1 MAIVYTPDNCTEFQD
16 NPTKL
21 SVFLAGTID
30 NGASVDW
37 QQELIKLLADNDN
50 IVLYNPRKASW
61 DKNAG
66 PEAVEKQ
73 ILWKLEMQD
82 KVDLIV
88 MNILPGSQSP
98 ICLLELGLHLG
109 QKKPIMLACS
119 EGYWRYINVRVTAQK
134 YMQDG
139 FAIWDNSKPDYLADI
154 AHELNQV
161 RACMV
166 DMALGYIDKDG
177 RATLMGRAAESLAK
191 AGDTRIPRP
200 CWMTFENQE
209 PDHV

>member
-50 IVLYNPRKASW
+50 IVLYNPRKDSW

-66 PEAVEKQ
+66 PEAIEKQ
-73 ILWKLEMQD
+73 ALWELEMQD
-82 KVDLIV
+82 KVDIVV

-109 QKKPIMLACS
+109 HKKPIMLFCS
-119 EGYWRYINVRVTAQK
+119 EGYWRWTNVRVTAQR
-134 YMQDG
+134 YFPEG
-139 FAIWDNSKPDYLADI
+139 LEIWDNSKPGYLGIMAENISKLHDCVTE
-154 AHELNQV
+154 AQTNPELKAELNDIY
-161 RACMV
+161 RR
-166 DMALGYIDKDG
+166 LWLK
-177 RATLMGRAAESLAK
+177 
-191 AGDTRIPRP
+191 
-200 CWMTFENQE
+200 E